1 MNEEQIID
9 MLINKIVVLKSE
21 LNDKDDLMYR
31 ISDYL
36 LSHDIALT
44 ITNDKTISSRLDNIT
59 KSKKEN
65 K

>member
-1 MNEEQIID
+1 MNEEQIIN

-21 LNDKDDLMYR
+21 LNDKDDLIYR
-31 ISDYL
+31 IGDYL
-36 LSHDIALT
+36 LSHDITLT

-59 KSKKEN
+59 KSKKE